1 VVLGWL
7 GKLKQSIVETKQTK
21 EATSEGVRRLRP
33 PAAMIHLGRFNP
45 HAPSFPSFASVTPA
59 TKSALTRAPPWRIQE
74 AIKPFHTALVSG
86 FEQMPLSKFSAF
98 QETQAISLAGRLR
111 GSSLFGFVNSP

>member
-1 VVLGWL
+1 
-7 GKLKQSIVETKQTK
+7 
-21 EATSEGVRRLRP
+21 VRVD
-33 PAAMIHLGRFNP
+33 AN
-45 HAPSFPSFASVTPA
+45 SWS
-59 TKSALTRAPPWRIQE
+59 IQE

-86 FEQMPLSKFSAF
+86 FAQMPPSKFSAF

>member
-1 VVLGWL
+1 MFPKQHWNERPTSSLQAGAFR
-7 GKLKQSIVETKQTK
+7 LKHHRGQDVHAI
-21 EATSEGVRRLRP
+21 RLEDC
-33 PAAMIHLGRFNP
+33 
-45 HAPSFPSFASVTPA
+45 
-59 TKSALTRAPPWRIQE
+59 PWRIQE
-74 AIKPFHTALVSG
+74 AIKPFHTALFSG